1 MERYKEKCKQI
12 SEQIEPREEFMKN
25 LKTNINKKIEERT
38 IKHKY
43 QLSKIAV
50 VFFAVTLVSTGAFGK
65 DFSSWISKIFS
76 NTDPSTQIAIEH
88 GYIQNV
94 EGEYIEHQGIG
105 IKVNSIVI
113 DDNKMNIVFDIKG
126 NIDGEILIKEMSLY
140 DYGTNN
146 NYNIENLDYLNISS
160 ETTFYSL
167 NKHQHSLLLTFSNI
181 NQSFKN
187 TKNLKIILNKISII
201 NKDNNYLN
209 IEHVWEFENIQ
220 VNNNIFKLGENNSNK
235 FIIKDNQYLEYYK
248 IHTTTTCL
256 NIELK
261 LKEIFD
267 KYKLLNKEN
276 IYIKVGGEEL
286 YYGKDFC
293 KINQNSILMNIP
305 ITIYDNISEFS
316 IILELENKKVIL
328 DVQREES

>member
-126 NIDGEILIKEMSLY
+126 NIDGKIMPNEIYLADLNNKQEYDIENIKVLNSSYETEFNSIDKNNHTLIVNISNIDSKFKEVKKIQFILDKLY
-140 DYGTNN
+140 IIQNN
-146 NYNIENLDYLNISS
+146 NLNNCIDA
-160 ETTFYSL
+160 
-167 NKHQHSLLLTFSNI
+167 KWKFSI
-181 NQSFKN
+181 
-187 TKNLKIILNKISII
+187 
-201 NKDNNYLN
+201 D
-209 IEHVWEFENIQ
+209 VD
-220 VNNNIFKLGENNSNK
+220 NNIFKNSLANVNKYVISENEYLENYEINMTNTGLNVELQFKENLFEKLVELDRKDIILLKEYNEEYLCKDFSQISNNS
-235 FIIKDNQYLEYYK
+235 IKITFPITKYEN
-248 IHTTTTCL
+248 L
-256 NIELK
+256 NNFNILLK
-261 LKEIFD
+261 LQ
-267 KYKLLNKEN
+267 NEN
-276 IYIKVGGEEL
+276 II
-286 YYGKDFC
+286 F
-293 KINQNSILMNIP
+293 NI
-305 ITIYDNISEFS
+305 
-316 IILELENKKVIL
+316 
-328 DVQREES
+328 QREES